1 MRHSLRPPTSDLRPS
16 THACRQT
23 APNSRHVVGVPAGAE
38 VAVHVRHQVSPRV
51 ALVHRWDLGVSPP
64 AVLDL
69 SYTGNEQT
77 AAQKV
82 GGRGGRVGGRASTDK
97 KHQHLAGRRLVL
109 TLVHANPFR
118 RQDLTTLQAWGVVS
132 RPTNTPAAQRRV
144 TDTRRILGAPALSIF
159 VEHSG
164 LHPEQ
169 QRHHHPSAGTH
180 PCTHPVATHRS
191 LFFFRV

>member
-1 MRHSLRPPTSDLRPS
+1 M
-16 THACRQT
+16 
-23 APNSRHVVGVPAGAE
+23 
-38 VAVHVRHQVSPRV
+38 AVHVRHQVSPRV

-77 AAQKV
+77 AAQK
-82 GGRGGRVGGRASTDK
+82 GRKSGRASVDRP

-118 RQDLTTLQAWGVVS
+118 RQDLITLQGWGVVS

-144 TDTRRILGAPALSIF
+144 ADTRRILGAPALSIF

-164 LHPEQ
+164 LYPEQ

-191 LFFFRV
+191 LFSFAFKKAVQINSPPSRRGPPSRTSRT